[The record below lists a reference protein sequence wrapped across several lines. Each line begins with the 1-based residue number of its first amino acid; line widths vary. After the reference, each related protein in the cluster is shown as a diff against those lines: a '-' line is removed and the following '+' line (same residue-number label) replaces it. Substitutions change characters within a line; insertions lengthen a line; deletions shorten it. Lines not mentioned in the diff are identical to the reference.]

1 MIDLRLCQ
9 RRDVFT
15 LIELLVVIAII
26 AVLAGI
32 AFPVFQSVQNAAK
45 KTQAKNDLVQMV
57 TAVNAFYTEY
67 GRYPATANADG
78 YFGPGPAPTRS
89 PAPTK
94 VGTNNDALFDIL
106 RNIIATT
113 GVAAANPRGIVY
125 LEVSAV
131 KNDAVPRS
139 GIASTGAWYDP
150 WGSAYSVVIDG
161 DYNNQVTNPYTDT
174 PGGNLL
180 TTGVIAWSLGL
191 NGALGGGPAG
201 TGFTKESGSA
211 NNYVSSSDAISWQ

>member
-1 MIDLRLCQ
+1 
-9 RRDVFT
+9 
-15 LIELLVVIAII
+15 
-26 AVLAGI
+26 
-32 AFPVFQSVQNAAK
+32 
-45 KTQAKNDLVQMV
+45 MV

-78 YFGPGPAPTRS
+78 YFGPGSAPTRS

-106 RNIIATT
+106 RNTAATT
-113 GVAAANPRGIVY
+113 ANPRGIVY

-161 DYNNQVTNPYTDT
+161 DYDNRVTNPYTDT

-180 TTGVIAWSLGL
+180 TTGVIAWSLGP
-191 NGALGGGPAG
+191 NGGLGGGPAA